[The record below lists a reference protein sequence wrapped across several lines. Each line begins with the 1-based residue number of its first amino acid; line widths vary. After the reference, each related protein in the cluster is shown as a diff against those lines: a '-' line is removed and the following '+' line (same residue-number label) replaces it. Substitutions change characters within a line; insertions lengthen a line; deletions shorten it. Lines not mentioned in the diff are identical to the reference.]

1 GDDFVLLFQ
10 SGDWLQR
17 CENLVAEFAR
27 EALLLFDEAARQAGG
42 IHAEDR
48 DGVRR
53 FFPCT
58 TLSIGVVRIAPG
70 ALRRAEDV
78 ANLAALAKHDAK
90 LAASGIAV
98 RAGPTAAAQIPPEPA
113 DVA

>member
-1 GDDFVLLFQ
+1 M
-10 SGDWLQR
+10 
-17 CENLVAEFAR
+17 
-27 EALLLFDEAARQAGG
+27 LFDEAARQAGG
-42 IHAEDR
+42 IYAEDR

-78 ANLAALAKHDAK
+78 ANLAAMSKHDAK

-98 RAGPTAAAQIPPEPA
+98 RAGPTAAAQTDPELA
-113 DVA
+113 RAA